1 MTSVFARMPFAATLR
16 GRMRMAG
23 TRVSAQQLN
32 NNRNNASLPR
42 AGD

>member
-1 MTSVFARMPFAATLR
+1 MPSISALARMKTAAHR

-23 TRVSAQQLN
+23 PAPASN